1 MPAFWSSKPKAPP
14 INTAPTSNP
23 TDDPSARAF
32 STTTQG
38 TRSSEEGDNP
48 VPSGQTTPKP
58 SGLDNRIPA
67 IASVCSAFSLNML
80 TDLVIGFPEF
90 NTSSD
95 YLVGDGDTDG
105 GASAEYSHHTRR
117 SHRSA
122 KGKNDRQSFTGE
134 ESQTQST

>member
-1 MPAFWSSKPKAPP
+1 
-14 INTAPTSNP
+14 
-23 TDDPSARAF
+23 
-32 STTTQG
+32 
-38 TRSSEEGDNP
+38 
-48 VPSGQTTPKP
+48 
-58 SGLDNRIPA
+58 
-67 IASVCSAFSLNML
+67 ML

-122 KGKNDRQSFTGE
+122 KGKNDCQSFTSE
-134 ESQTQST
+134 ESQTQSTGCTIPLHSILILGCAVLCLCV